1 MSQWFEIGGPGTS
14 FTTYDGVVKGKINKT
29 TFTEAATNADIPYTE
44 STVTYTTL
52 DYCNEKIQFKC
63 EFTVAGKQYT
73 SLDKAEE
80 GRNGY
85 CESALR
91 PMYIEQAFDKRI
103 PVGETTTFDF
113 DLNYWK
119 ASMRVSLTRSSTAM
133 RTTPGLRSAATP
145 LCSRLAPSMSR
156 PRFLILMRPRLAI
169 VLLACCLL
177 ESSERFARVRY
188 LYHA

>member
-29 TFTEAATNADIPYTE
+29 TYTAAATNADIPYTE

-73 SLDKAEE
+73 SLDKAED
-80 GRNGY
+80 GKNGY

-91 PMYIEQAFDKRI
+91 PMCTLSRLSIKSVFLSAR
-103 PVGETTTFDF
+103 PRPLTLTSTTG
-113 DLNYWK
+113 
-119 ASMRVSLTRSSTAM
+119 RVSTRVLLTTVQYRDENNTWVEVGSDPAFV
-133 RTTPGLRSAATP
+133 P
-145 LCSRLAPSMSR
+145 RLAPSMSR
-156 PRFLILMRPRLAI
+156 LRSLTIDATKIGTRTFWPAAF
-169 VLLACCLL
+169 
-177 ESSERFARVRY
+177 
-188 LYHA
+188 

>member
-29 TFTEAATNADIPYTE
+29 TYTAAATNADIPYTE

-73 SLDKAEE
+73 SLDKAED
-80 GRNGY
+80 GKNGY

-91 PMYIEQAFDKRI
+91 PMCTLSRLSISVFLSAR
-103 PVGETTTFDF
+103 PRPLTLTSTTG
-113 DLNYWK
+113 
-119 ASMRVSLTRSSTAM
+119 RVSTRVLLTRSSTAM
-133 RTTPGLRSAATP
+133 RTTPGSRSAATP
-145 LCSRLAPSMSR
+145 LLFPGW
-156 PRFLILMRPRLAI
+156 
-169 VLLACCLL
+169 LLQC
-177 ESSERFARVRY
+177 
-188 LYHA
+188 HD